1 MKTKMKMK
9 TKSKKLK
16 MKMLL
21 KTKGL
26 ESFRRDEELNGRRMR
41 TNLRT
46 TTNNLLGNAF
56 FSATCR
62 EYV

>member
-1 MKTKMKMK
+1 MKMK

-46 TTNNLLGNAF
+46 TTNNLLGNALF
-56 FSATCR
+56 FG
-62 EYV
+62 YLP